1 MKNQKLKSQKLVF
14 YHHVSAE
21 FISNDDLIYFSPLE
35 LREKLLKKEE

>member
-21 FISNDDLIYFSPLE
+21 FISNDDLNVFYLE